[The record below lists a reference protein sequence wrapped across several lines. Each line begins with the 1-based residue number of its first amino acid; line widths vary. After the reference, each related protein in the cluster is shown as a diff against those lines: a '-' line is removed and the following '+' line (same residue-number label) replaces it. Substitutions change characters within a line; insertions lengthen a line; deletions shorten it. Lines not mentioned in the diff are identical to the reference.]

1 MTNTSTDTWT
11 IFHNPACSTSRFVLA
26 QLRDAGL
33 APRVVAYLDAPPDR
47 ATLAALVARLDGGA
61 RALLRAKELPK
72 LAETG
77 VALALG
83 EDADESA
90 LIDAMLA
97 HPVLIERPLVVGPH
111 GVTLCRPKERVL
123 ELLPPR

>member
-1 MTNTSTDTWT
+1 MSHATTDTWT

-61 RALLRAKELPK
+61 RALLRAKELPG
-72 LAETG
+72 LAG
-77 VALALG
+77 VAL
-83 EDADESA
+83 DADA
-90 LIDAMLA
+90 DDDAILDAMLA
-97 HPVLIERPLVVGPH
+97 HPVLIERPLVAGPR
-111 GVTLCRPKERVL
+111 GVVLCRPKERVL
-123 ELLPPR
+123 ALLRD